1 MISFGL
7 KDTAFYTKKTLALA
21 GNLIDLSTP
30 IIMGILNITSD
41 SFYDGGKYLSEKSI
55 TEQTE
60 RLLQEGADI
69 LDIGACSSRPG
80 ALEIDEETEKRRIL
94 EGLRIIRKLS
104 PDIPISIDTYRSH
117 IAETAL
123 ENGASMINDIS
134 GGGMDKAMLTT
145 VAKYNV
151 PFVLMHMVGTP
162 QNMMQHTYYKEILT
176 ESLDYFA
183 KKLQKFTQLGIKDVI
198 IDVGFGF
205 SKTKEQNYH
214 LMDNLQYFRMLNQP
228 ILVGI
233 SRKSMIYKAL
243 QSTPENALNGT
254 TVLNT
259 IACLKGANILRV
271 HDVAKAKEV
280 ITLINRLRQ

>member
-1 MISFGL
+1 LISFGL

-21 GNLIDLSTP
+21 GNLFDLSTTK
-30 IIMGILNITSD
+30 IMGILNITSD
-41 SFYDGGKYLSEKSI
+41 SFYDGGKYLTEKSI
-55 TEQTE
+55 SEKIE
-60 RLLQEGADI
+60 HLVQEGADI
-69 LDIGACSSRPG
+69 LDMGACSSRPG
-80 ALEIDEETEKRRIL
+80 AVEVDEETERKRVFQ
-94 EGLRIIRKLS
+94 GLTIIRKNGIS
-104 PDIPISIDTYRSH
+104 IPISIDTYRSSV
-117 IAETAL
+117 AEMAL

-134 GGGMDKAMLTT
+134 GGTMDEAILSK

-162 QNMMQHTYYKEILT
+162 QNMTQHTNYNEILT

-205 SKTKEQNYH
+205 SKTTEQNYY

-243 QSTPENALNGT
+243 QSTAEDALNGT

-259 IACLKGANILRV
+259 VACLKGTEILRV

-280 ITLINRLRQ
+280 IKLIKRLSQ